1 MRLEGMAMHVHRR
14 MVVYTEESPKAS
26 AMVVMPVA
34 QYGHIHIVKTYTQC
48 LGIP

>member
-34 QYGHIHIVKTYTQC
+34 QYGQVHLVKTYTQC

>member
-14 MVVYTEESPKAS
+14 MVVYTKESPKAS

-34 QYGHIHIVKTYTQC
+34 QYAHIHIVKTYTQC